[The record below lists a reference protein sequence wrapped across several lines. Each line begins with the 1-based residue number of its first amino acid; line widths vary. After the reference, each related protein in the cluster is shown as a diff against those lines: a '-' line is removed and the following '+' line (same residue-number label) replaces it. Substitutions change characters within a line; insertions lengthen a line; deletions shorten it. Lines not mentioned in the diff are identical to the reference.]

1 MCIKIY
7 KPNIMITTTNNREKF
22 VQSIK
27 KWVLMDSQLKLLKEK
42 TKQIRD
48 MKQQCTEDICNYV
61 EENQINPK
69 IEISDGELKIY
80 EKKEY
85 STLTYSYLEDCL
97 DKMISNRDHVDQ
109 ILQYLKE
116 NREVVTSFDIRRTT
130 RK

>member
-1 MCIKIY
+1 
-7 KPNIMITTTNNREKF
+7 MITTTNNRDQF

>member
-1 MCIKIY
+1 
-7 KPNIMITTTNNREKF
+7 MITTTNNRDQF

-27 KWVLMDSQLKLLKEK
+27 KWVLMDSQLKILKEK
-42 TKQIRD
+42 TIQIRD
-48 MKQQCTEDICNYV
+48 MKHQCTEDICNYV

>member
-1 MCIKIY
+1 
-7 KPNIMITTTNNREKF
+7 MITTTNNRDQF

-130 RK
+130 RKYNTRFSTDSV